1 MLSLDE
7 EVRLYTTNAERE
19 KYSLLATLFG
29 IIVALDF
36 LERAYVRDSIT
47 AAEYSPACTRLLS
60 QYMTMLKLVKDSIPS
75 IEEFMKRFQLDTPA
89 ALHRIKVGVPATVEH
104 SSEAG
109 PETGKW
115 IAETTQNFIT
125 FMDALKLRLRAK
137 DQLHP
142 ILQELVTGYARFKG
156 SKEWEGRSRM
166 VGWLITLNGMKASE
180 ELTEEQSRQ
189 LLFDVDYAY
198 AEFFRSLSGDKNDRD
213 DAFRAPS

>member
-1 MLSLDE
+1 MTTISLDE
-7 EVRLYTTNAERE
+7 EARLYTTNADRE
-19 KYSLLATLFG
+19 KYSLLSNLFG
-29 IIVALDF
+29 IVVALDF

-47 AAEYSPACTRLLS
+47 STEYSPACNRLLS
-60 QYMTMLKLVKDSIPS
+60 QYKTMLRLVGEDVPS
-75 IEEFMKRFQLDTPA
+75 IEQFMSRYRMDHSA

-115 IAETTQNFIT
+115 VAETVQSFIT

-156 SKEWEGRSRM
+156 SKDWEGRSRM
-166 VGWLITLNGMKASE
+166 VGWLITLNAMKASE
-180 ELTEEQSRQ
+180 EITEDQSRQ
-189 LLFDVDYAY
+189 LLFDVDHAY
-198 AEFFRSLSGDKNDRD
+198 GEFMRSLSGGQDT
-213 DAFRAPS
+213 AS

>member
-29 IIVALDF
+29 IVVALDF
-36 LERAYVRDSIT
+36 LECAYVRDSIT
-47 AAEYSPACTRLLS
+47 AAELLS
-60 QYMTMLKLVKDSIPS
+60 QYMTMVKLVKDSIPS
-75 IEEFMKRFQLDTPA
+75 IEEFMTRYRLDTPA
-89 ALHRIKVGVPATVEH
+89 ALHRIKVGVPAMVEH

-142 ILQELVTGYARFKG
+142 ILQELVTGYTRFKG
-156 SKEWEGRSRM
+156 SKEWGGKKSH
-166 VGWLITLNGMKASE
+166 GWVLRKLNSSAGLNK
-180 ELTEEQSRQ
+180 R
-189 LLFDVDYAY
+189 
-198 AEFFRSLSGDKNDRD
+198 
-213 DAFRAPS
+213 